1 VHIRYFIKLLLVHS
15 LIVLC
20 FYPALA
26 QSSTQEVPYPFTLDK
41 NEQAVYLIKDN
52 NTQTAFLVKYDTKSK
67 STRLKAVQ
75 YNTAYNKTTNSIVI
89 DSAKVGTWQ
98 KSASK
103 GNVRQSFEN
112 AVMSGK
118 PQSEQIPLEY
128 QYQISVSPDKQTILC
143 YRYDYSQPTLY
154 IAATLLNSKLEKGPK
169 LQLPVDE
176 GLINHQVFINNR
188 KDIFLLHTDQQDG
201 ILLIRY
207 QPDTDQSTLLEVAA
221 SSSQRH
227 SFLPHISGN
236 DTVYIANV
244 TENNSSLSGVMYTR
258 FNFGTQ
264 RVEEV
269 QYHALSKEILKKLN
283 ASSDKGRFHLISFK
297 MSPQK
302 HFLLEVQKKNIEA
315 TGYTYDPFA
324 LNDPMQW
331 KPRKSLITAGDKLLF
346 EFDSTG
352 KLVSEKFNP

>member
-1 VHIRYFIKLLLVHS
+1 VHIRYFIKLLLVQS

-20 FYPALA
+20 FYPVLA
-26 QSSTQEVPYPFTLDK
+26 QSPTEEVPYPFPLDK
-41 NEQAVYLIKDN
+41 NEQAIYLANDN
-52 NTQTAFLVKYDTKSK
+52 NIQTAFLVKYDTKSK
-67 STRLKAVQ
+67 SARLKAVQ
-75 YNTAYNKTTNSIVI
+75 YSTASNKITSSIVI

-103 GNVRQSFEN
+103 GHVRQSFEN

-118 PQSEQIPLEY
+118 PQSEHIPLEY
-128 QYQISVSPDKQTILC
+128 QYQIHVSPDKQTILC

-154 IAATLLNSKLEKGPK
+154 IAATLLNSALNKTST

-188 KDIFLLHTDQQDG
+188 KDIFLLQTDEQDG

-221 SSSQRH
+221 SSSQRY
-227 SFLPHISGN
+227 SFLPYVSG
-236 DTVYIANV
+236 DQTIYIANV
-244 TENNSSLSGVMYTR
+244 TENNNNLSGVMYAR
-258 FNFGTQ
+258 FNFDTQ

-269 QYHALSKEILKKLN
+269 QYHALSKDMLEKIN
-283 ASSDKGRFHLISFK
+283 ASSDKGRFHLINFTIT
-297 MSPQK
+297 PQK
-302 HFLLEVQKKNIEA
+302 HFLLELQKKNIEA
-315 TGYTYDPFA
+315 TGYSYNPYA
-324 LNDPMQW
+324 LNDPIQW
-331 KPRKSLITAGDKLLF
+331 KPRKSLVTAGGKLLF